1 MSLRYDEG
9 FDIYFNDEEQKDQS
23 LNKTFKFSDN
33 QKLNQ
38 NLINK
43 SGIETNVD
51 ELLVFIREA
60 IEGREYSIHI
70 YKSLSRCAY
79 SNLKILEIN

>member
-1 MSLRYDEG
+1 MRDSKYILMM
-9 FDIYFNDEEQKDQS
+9 KKKAQS

-33 QKLNQ
+33 QKTKIK

-51 ELLVFIREA
+51 ELLVFIKEA
-60 IEGREYSIHI
+60 IEGREYS
-70 YKSLSRCAY
+70 KF
-79 SNLKILEIN
+79 ILQKV